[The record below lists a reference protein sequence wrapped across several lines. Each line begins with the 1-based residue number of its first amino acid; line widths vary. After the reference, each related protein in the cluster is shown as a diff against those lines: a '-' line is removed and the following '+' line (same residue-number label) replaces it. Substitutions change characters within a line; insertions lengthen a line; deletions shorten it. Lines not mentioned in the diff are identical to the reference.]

1 VRALTVAFLAAALV
15 AGCGSS
21 SDRDH
26 SAPTQAATTVAPTAG
41 GGSKAPAKA
50 RLAPPCARRAR
61 GALARTVDVTAGS
74 MEAHPY
80 TAASS
85 ARACRLRTGA
95 GGPTVIVMLDNAP
108 QAYTRLER
116 EVVEYGQN
124 VLHSGRRVYPRTIKR
139 LGLDADWFA
148 AEDRLLTTDGVRL
161 ITVKLR
167 WPSADPRRRE
177 ALAIRLARVYLGPLH
192 DPYG

>member
-1 VRALTVAFLAAALV
+1 VAFLAAALV

-21 SDRDH
+21 SDGDH
-26 SAPTQAATTVAPTAG
+26 PAPTQAAPSVAPTAG
-41 GGSKAPAKA
+41 GGSKTPAKT

-61 GALARTVDVTAGS
+61 SELARGAGVLGGS
-74 MEAHPY
+74 VEAHPY

-85 ARACRLRTGA
+85 ARACRLRTAA
-95 GGPTVIVMLDNAP
+95 GGPTVIVMLDSAP

-124 VLHSGRRVYPRTIKR
+124 VLHSGRRVYPRTVKR

-148 AEDRLLTTDGVRL
+148 AENRLLTTDGVRL

-167 WPSADPRRRE
+167 WRSADPGRRE
-177 ALAIRLARVYLGPLH
+177 ALAIRLARVYLGPPH